1 MCHAHKAAN
10 SSELWDQPL
19 YLKNEGIQG
28 SAKGEK
34 KPLMLYIDWIHLQEF
49 KGRKLRYDPERLKIA
64 VKLSILWHSI
74 IATFPAWW

>member
-34 KPLMLYIDWIHLQEF
+34 KPLMLYID
-49 KGRKLRYDPERLKIA
+49 
-64 VKLSILWHSI
+64 
-74 IATFPAWW
+74 